1 MGQLLSVAKCARKVV
16 PATEGSELMRLLGS
30 RNLVRF

>member
-1 MGQLLSVAKCARKVV
+1 MQLLSEAKCARKLV

-30 RNLVRF
+30 RNLL